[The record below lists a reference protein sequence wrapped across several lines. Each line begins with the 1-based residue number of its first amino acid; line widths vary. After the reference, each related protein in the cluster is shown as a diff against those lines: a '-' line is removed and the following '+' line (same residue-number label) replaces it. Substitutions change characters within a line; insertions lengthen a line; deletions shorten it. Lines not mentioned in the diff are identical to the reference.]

1 MEDTAGRSPSDRN
14 LTCLKGLGEARVSGT
29 DEKSAD
35 VSPENSEMNV
45 GMEVRWHR
53 LCEPQKA
60 LAFTLSDM
68 GALRGCKLR
77 SGVICAAVGGQSV
90 GSKSGSETRFK
101 IVAIKVREDSD
112 LAHRCGKKC
121 STNKTC

>member
-1 MEDTAGRSPSDRN
+1 MG
-14 LTCLKGLGEARVSGT
+14 GT

-53 LCEPQKA
+53 LCEPRKA

-68 GALRGCKLR
+68 GATRGCKLR
-77 SGVICAAVGGQSV
+77 SGMIWCTCSQEFCAAVWKTV
-90 GSKSGSETRFK
+90 ESKSGSETHFK
-101 IVAIKVREDSD
+101 TAAIKVREDSD
-112 LAHRCGKKC
+112 LICRCGKKW